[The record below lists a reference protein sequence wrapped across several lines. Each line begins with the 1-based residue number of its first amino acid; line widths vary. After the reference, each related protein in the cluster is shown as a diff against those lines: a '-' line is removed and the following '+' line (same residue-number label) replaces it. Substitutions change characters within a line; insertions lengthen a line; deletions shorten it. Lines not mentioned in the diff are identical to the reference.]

1 MSEPFFIARS
11 AYDFIQRTMKDKILI
26 QSRPLRE
33 RPDRDRLLTLAWN
46 AAIRE
51 YNCAGLMASQWQM
64 FNP

>member
-1 MSEPFFIARS
+1 MSEPCFIARS

-33 RPDRDRLLTLAWN
+33 RLDRQRLLTLVWN

-51 YNCAGLMASQWQM
+51 YNCFGTMASQWQM